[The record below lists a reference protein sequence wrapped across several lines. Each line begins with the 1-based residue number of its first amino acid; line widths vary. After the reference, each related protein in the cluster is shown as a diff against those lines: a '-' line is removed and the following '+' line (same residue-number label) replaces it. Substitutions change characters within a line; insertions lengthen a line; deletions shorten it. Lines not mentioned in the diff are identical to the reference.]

1 MSNTVQ
7 HFAINADDL
16 DRARAFYENVFG
28 WSFQAWGPP
37 GFLQINSGDPK
48 APGIRGALQQRRE
61 VVPGRP
67 MHGFE
72 CTIAVD
78 DIDAVA
84 KAVTES
90 GGRIVMDKSVIAGV
104 GTLLFFEDSEGNI
117 AGAMQYDARAD

>member
-48 APGIRGALQQRRE
+48 APGIRGALQHVGRVPPRQEGVRRE
-61 VVPGRP
+61 L
-67 MHGFE
+67 
-72 CTIAVD
+72 AV
-78 DIDAVA
+78 
-84 KAVTES
+84 
-90 GGRIVMDKSVIAGV
+90 GV
-104 GTLLFFEDSEGNI
+104 SEGS
-117 AGAMQYDARAD
+117 AHSVSTVVATVSDCARC